1 MGVLLVFVGL
11 WECGA
16 SALQPLRTIKMVNT
30 LLNQVRQSA
39 YVQLE
44 GLARV
49 VKCHRYGIYIHIY
62 VKILEGWGKKC
73 LRTHSYARLGTL
85 GVLPPKYPIVTNNTK
100 LCL

>member
-49 VKCHRYGIYIHIY
+49 VKCHRMADIHIC

-73 LRTHSYARLGTL
+73 LRTHSFARLGTF
-85 GVLPPKYPIVTNNTK
+85 GVNCNK
-100 LCL
+100 